1 VDKIVTEAVELYK
14 TADESDRHNKE
25 TALNDIRFAVLGEQW
40 DERDISARK
49 EDGRPYLTF
58 NKLSPHI
65 RQIVNDARQNKPS
78 IRVRPVDDDAD
89 PETAEVLS
97 GLIRNIEQSSNAD
110 IAYDTAINQSVS
122 GGFGYIRVNIDFAHD
137 DTFDKD
143 ISIDR
148 IINQFSVFPDHNSTS
163 ADGSDWNYCFVTDR
177 IPKDQFTAKYP
188 KAKKTD
194 WTTDYKDCSF
204 DAVNEDGVWIA
215 EYWVRNEVERVIY
228 QLSDGSIV
236 GQEDYEIAP
245 EIYEMVGIT
254 KTNERTVKS
263 YKVTQYILS
272 GVETLEKNEWA
283 GRYIPIVP
291 VYGEEIVIEGK
302 RYFRSAVHNSIDAQ
316 RTYNFWR
323 TASTESVS
331 DSSKTPYIGE
341 EGSFTD
347 PQKWA
352 NSNRVKYAYLEY
364 KKGGKAPEK
373 QPFAGVP
380 PGATQEA
387 LNSSDDIKATMG
399 QYDASLGAQSN
410 ETSGRAILARQREGD
425 VSTFHFIDNMSRA
438 IRQVGRIII
447 DLVPHVYT
455 GNRVIRVLGEDGKKP
470 QNVRVGQ
477 QPEQP
482 EQQGEGEPQEEGLNL
497 SRVYDLSVGKYDVA
511 VDAGPSYTTKREE
524 AATQM
529 TEMARAYPPLMQIAG
544 DLLVKNFDWPGA
556 EELAK
561 RLKAS
566 LPPQLQEGSPEVMQL
581 QQQMQQMQ
589 QEAVQ
594 TVQQLRGEL
603 EQTKTDKSLE
613 AEKIKIQAYDSETK
627 RIQAVSTGITPEQL
641 QPMIMQMLMQV
652 LQTPDVTPGSGQ
664 QQDPAMFQQMMAQES
679 QQQPYQNIDGQ
690 QQPQGMPQ

>member
-1 VDKIVTEAVELYK
+1 MDKIVSQAIELYK
-14 TADESDRHNKE
+14 TSVEADSHNKE
-25 TALNDIRFAVLGEQW
+25 TALFDIRFAVLGEQW
-40 DERDISARK
+40 DEGDINNRK
-49 EDGRPYLTF
+49 ADGRPYLTF

-110 IAYDTAINQSVS
+110 IAYDTAISQSAS
-122 GGFGYIRVNIDFAHD
+122 GGFGYIRVNIDFSHD

-163 ADGSDWNYCFVTDR
+163 ADGSDWNYCFITDR
-177 IPKDQFTAKYP
+177 IPKYQFVAKYP

-194 WTTDYKDCSF
+194 WNNDYKDCSF
-204 DAVNEDGVWIA
+204 DAVNDDGVWIA
-215 EYWVRNEVERVIY
+215 EYWVREETERIIC
-228 QLSDGSIV
+228 QLSDGSIIDEEV
-236 GQEDYEIAP
+236 YNLAP
-245 EIYEMVGIT
+245 EVYEMMGLI
-254 KTNERTVKS
+254 KTNQRTVKS

-272 GVETLEKNEWA
+272 GAETLEKNDWV
-283 GRYIPIVP
+283 GKYIPIVP
-291 VYGEEIVIEGK
+291 VIGEEIMLEGK
-302 RYFRSAVHNSIDAQ
+302 RYLRSAVHNSIDAQ
-316 RTYNFWR
+316 KTYNFWR

-331 DSSKTPYIGE
+331 DSSKTPFIGE
-341 EGSFTD
+341 EGSFVD
-347 PQKWA
+347 SQKWA
-352 NSNRVKYAYLEY
+352 NSNRIKYAYLEY

-380 PGATQEA
+380 AGALQEA
-387 LNSSDDIKATMG
+387 LNSADDIKATMG
-399 QYDASLGAQSN
+399 MYDASMGAQSN

-438 IRQVGRIII
+438 IRQIGRIII
-447 DLVPHVYT
+447 DLVPHVYS
-455 GNRVIRVLGEDGKKP
+455 GERVIRVLGEDGKKP
-470 QNVRVGQ
+470 DNVKIGN

-482 EQQGEGEPQEEGLNL
+482 EQQGEGMEDQEGLNL

-511 VDAGPSYTTKREE
+511 VDTGPSYTTKREE

-544 DLLVKNFDWPGA
+544 DLMVKNFDWPGA
-556 EELAK
+556 DELAK

-566 LPPQLQEGSPEVMQL
+566 LPPQLQQQNPEVMQL

-589 QEAVQ
+589 QEALK

-603 EQTKTDKSLE
+603 EQIKIDKSIE

-652 LQTPDVTPGSGQ
+652 LQTPDITLGSEQ
-664 QQDPAMFQQMMAQES
+664 QQMPIIQPEMMQQQMEQTGMS
-679 QQQPYQNIDGQ
+679 Q
-690 QQPQGMPQ
+690 

>member
-1 VDKIVTEAVELYK
+1 MDKIVSEALDLYK
-14 TADESDRHNKE
+14 TSIESDRHNKE
-25 TALNDIRFAVLGEQW
+25 TALFDIRFSLLGEQW
-40 DERDISARK
+40 DERDIQNRK

-78 IRVRPVDDDAD
+78 IRVRPVDDNAD

-110 IAYDTAINQSVS
+110 IAYDTAISQSVS

-194 WTTDYKDCSF
+194 WEEDYKDCSF
-204 DAVNEDGVWIA
+204 DSVNDDGVWIA
-215 EYWVRNEVERVIY
+215 EYWVRNEYDREICK
-228 QLSDGSIV
+228 LSDGSIIDEEV
-236 GQEDYEIAP
+236 YQEQYEI
-245 EIYEMVGIT
+245 YDSLGLQ
-254 KTNERTVKS
+254 KTNQRTVKS
-263 YKVTQYILS
+263 HKVTQYILS
-272 GVETLEKNEWA
+272 GAEILEKNEWA
-283 GRYIPIVP
+283 GKYIPIVP
-291 VYGEEIVIEGK
+291 VYGEEIFLEGK

-316 RTYNFWR
+316 KTYNFWR

-331 DSSKTPYIGE
+331 DSSKTPFIGE

-352 NSNRVKYAYLEY
+352 NSNRIKYAYLEY
-364 KKGGKAPEK
+364 KKGGRPPEK

-380 PGATQEA
+380 AGALQEA
-387 LNSSDDIKATMG
+387 LNSADDIKATMG
-399 QYDASLGAQSN
+399 MYDASLGAQGN
-410 ETSGRAILARQREGD
+410 ETSGRAIIARKHEGD
-425 VSTFHFIDNMSRA
+425 VSTFHFSDNVSRA
-438 IRQVGRIII
+438 MRQIGRIII
-447 DLVPHVYT
+447 DLVPS
-455 GNRVIRVLGEDGKKP
+455 VIPGERIIRILGEDGNKP
-470 QNVRVGQ
+470 QNVKIGKLQ
-477 QPEQP
+477 ENNEQ
-482 EQQGEGEPQEEGLNL
+482 EFELNQKEEGLNL
-497 SRVYDLSVGKYDVA
+497 SRVYDLTVGKYDVA
-511 VDAGPSYTTKREE
+511 VDSGPSYTTKREE
-524 AATQM
+524 AAMQM
-529 TEMARAYPPLMQIAG
+529 TEMARAYPALMQIAG
-544 DLLVKNFDWPGA
+544 DLMVKNFDWPGA

-566 LPPQLQEGSPEVMQL
+566 LPPQLKDQNPEVMQL

-589 QEAVQ
+589 QEALQ
-594 TVQQLRGEL
+594 TVQQLRAEL
-603 EQTKTDKSLE
+603 EQIKTDKSID

-627 RIQAVSTGITPEQL
+627 RLQAVSVRMTPEQI
-641 QPMIMQMLMQV
+641 QVMIMQTIQNLI
-652 LQTPDVTPGSGQ
+652 QTPDITPGADQ
-664 QQDPAMFQQMMAQES
+664 QQMPMIQPEMM
-679 QQQPYQNIDGQ
+679 QQPIE
-690 QQPQGMPQ
+690 QQPQGISQ